1 MKTALLLICTLFMT
15 IALSAVENPQ
25 NCVNCGMNRETYA
38 YSRVLIVFDDTL
50 KAGTCSI
57 ACAHKVAADNASKK
71 ITSLKVADFTS
82 LKLIDAQTA
91 VWVVGGK
98 KPGVMSSTPTWAFSD
113 KGGAKKFI
121 AAFGGKLATFQ
132 DVWKGKIAECLC
144 GKCTCGKC
152 LCGKDSTGKCV
163 CGKKCTCGGKC
174 VCGSDTAH
182 AHGARPDGCMMQMCP
197 MIKAGG
203 QTVPSTAKT
212 PGEQDKC
219 PVCGMFVAKYPGFLA
234 QIQFKHGT
242 TAFFDGPKDFFRY
255 YGSVDHYNP
264 GKKSADIG
272 KVFVTDYYT
281 QEAIDGLAAWYV
293 IGSDI
298 NGPMGRE
305 LIPFATEAAAGEF
318 KKDHNGSA
326 VLRFKDVTAETLK
339 GLE

>member
-1 MKTALLLICTLFMT
+1 MKTALLLICTLFTT
-15 IALSAVENPQ
+15 IALSVVENPQ
-25 NCVNCGMNRETYA
+25 SCVNCGMNRETYA
-38 YSRVLIVFDDTL
+38 FSRVLIVFDDTL

-82 LKLIDAQTA
+82 QKLIDAQTA
-91 VWVVGGK
+91 IWVVGGK
-98 KPGVMSSTPTWAFSD
+98 KPGVMSSTPVWAFSD

-132 DVWKGKIAECLC
+132 DVWEGKIAGCLC

-152 LCGKDSTGKCV
+152 TCGQDTAAACI
-163 CGKKCTCGGKC
+163 CGNKCTCGAKCTCGPKGSVSGLSSCRLPSASSGK
-174 VCGSDTAH
+174 
-182 AHGARPDGCMMQMCP
+182 GAQG
-197 MIKAGG
+197 
-203 QTVPSTAKT
+203 TAKT

-234 QIQFKHGT
+234 QIQFKDGT
-242 TAFFDGPKDFFRY
+242 NAFFDGPKDFFKY
-255 YGSVDHYNP
+255 YGSLDTYNP
-264 GKKSADIG
+264 GKKAADIG
-272 KVFVTDYYT
+272 KVLVTDYYT

-305 LIPFATEAAAGEF
+305 LVPFATEAAAGEF

-326 VLRFKDVTAETLK
+326 VLRFKEVTPEMLK
-339 GLE
+339 SLE